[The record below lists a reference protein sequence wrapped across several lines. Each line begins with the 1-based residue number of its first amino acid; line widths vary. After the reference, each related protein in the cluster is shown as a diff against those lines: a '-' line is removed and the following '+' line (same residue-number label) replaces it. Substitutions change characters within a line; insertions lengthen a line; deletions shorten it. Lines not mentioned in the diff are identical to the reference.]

1 MHHAKRSA
9 HGFLLLMVGLLW
21 LGMAGGCSTN
31 PATGRSQL
39 LLISEKQEVAMGL
52 SAEPGLIDSYGG
64 PVKDEIVQ
72 QYVKGIGQK
81 LARHSWRDNMPWDF
95 HVVDSAV
102 INAFALPGGKI
113 FITRGLM
120 EKFSN
125 EAQLAGVLGHEIG
138 HVSGRH
144 QADQIS
150 RAIAVNVGVA
160 AAGIATEEKWVGII
174 GGVGG
179 NLYLLKYGRDQ
190 ELESDDFG
198 LKYMTKEGY
207 DPSAMIRV
215 MEILREA
222 GGGSGI
228 EMLRTHPLPDT
239 RIDALKD
246 QINTRYPH
254 TQNNPQ
260 YRTFPQR
267 YQEKALSRFKKLPA
281 PKHNPK

>member
-1 MHHAKRSA
+1 MNTLQRLAIRI
-9 HGFLLLMVGLLW
+9 FVFFIGLNAIGL
-21 LGMAGGCSTN
+21 AGGCSTN
-31 PATGRSQL
+31 PATGRSQF
-39 LLISEKQEVAMGL
+39 LLISEKQEVSMGL
-52 SAEPGLIDSYGG
+52 SAEPGLINSYGG
-64 PVKDEIVQ
+64 EVKDPVIQ
-72 QYVKGIGQK
+72 QYVKDIGQR
-81 LARHSWRDNMPWDF
+81 LAVHSWRDNMPWDF

-120 EKFSN
+120 EKFEN

-160 AAGIATEEKWVGII
+160 AAGIATEEKWVAII

-198 LKYMTKEGY
+198 LKYMVKEGY
-207 DPSAMIRV
+207 NPAAMIRV

-222 GGGSGI
+222 GGGGGI
-228 EMLRTHPLPDT
+228 EMLSTHPMPDT

-246 QINTRYPH
+246 QIATRYAH
-254 TQNNPQ
+254 TQNNAQ
-260 YRTFPQR
+260 FQSYPQR
-267 YQEKALSRFKKLPA
+267 YQEKVLSRFKKLPP
-281 PKHNPK
+281 PKHNPQ